1 MVCLHLT
8 LNGIL
13 ESEDGLEVVGVG
25 CRRREWFVGSS
36 NLFVPLPSMTT
47 LKKSL
52 SLGLAASPRLLALL
66 GPRHRHYSFD
76 NRIIRARPRY
86 VLSSKRV

>member
-1 MVCLHLT
+1 MICLHLT

-13 ESEDGLEVVGVG
+13 EPEDGLEVVGVG
-25 CRRREWFVGSS
+25 CQRREWFVGSS

-52 SLGLAASPRLLALL
+52 SLSFHSFIEDWRPVLGFLLYWGLGTGTTALITGSP
-66 GPRHRHYSFD
+66 
-76 NRIIRARPRY
+76 
-86 VLSSKRV
+86 